1 MSTNYYDA
9 NPPRYA
15 DALDPQYHI
24 CKRVGIGKGVTRLLW
39 AMTPERFEELTAI
52 VDEYGREYT
61 KQEWL
66 DEVLQHSDQSFESVG
81 EWFS

>member
-15 DALDPQYHI
+15 DALDPQYHVA
-24 CKRVGIGKGVTRLLW
+24 KRVSLNKKPTLLW
-39 AMTPERFEELTAI
+39 AMTPERFGQITGI
-52 VDEYGREYT
+52 VDEYGREYGW
-61 KQEWL
+61 QEWV